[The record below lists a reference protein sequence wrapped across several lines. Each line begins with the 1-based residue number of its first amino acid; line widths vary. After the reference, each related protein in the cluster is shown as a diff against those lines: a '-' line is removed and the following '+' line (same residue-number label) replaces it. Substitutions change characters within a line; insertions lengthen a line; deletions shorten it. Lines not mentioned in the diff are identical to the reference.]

1 MPAAL
6 VASTVRAGFP
16 TTLPTNH
23 LPAERLQ
30 TKSYRGEMLNLRP
43 KAEPAPTHRE
53 LRRAAARRRGGR
65 RGGRPRA
72 GLRGDRVAA
81 WLVASPPRRD
91 GSGRDGSGRREWSK
105 GWPRPRPRR
114 ARPRP
119 GPGPRCGGSRAKE
132 APVPGCS
139 GVRPSGA
146 HFLNGMGWDG
156 IG

>member
-91 GSGRDGSGRREWSK
+91 GSGRDGTGRVGGSG
-105 GWPRPRPRR
+105 
-114 ARPRP
+114 AR
-119 GPGPRCGGSRAKE
+119 GSRAHAHV
-132 APVPGCS
+132 APALGPARGPAA
-139 GVRPSGA
+139 GGAELRRPRYRDAPECGRQGRTS
-146 HFLNGMGWDG
+146 
-156 IG
+156 